1 MLHITQS
8 EEFKKEV
15 LEEQNKSVLVDFFAT
30 WCGPCKVL
38 APVIEQLEKDNP
50 QVKIVEVD
58 VDQAQELAA
67 QYGVMSIP
75 TVYVFKKG
83 KAVKQ
88 FIGFQDQKTLEAAL
102 K

>member
-1 MLHITQS
+1 MLHLTKL

-15 LEEQNKSVLVDFFAT
+15 LDEQTMPVLVDFFAT
-30 WCGPCKVL
+30 WCGPCKIL
-38 APVIEQLEKDNP
+38 APIIKKLSTDNP
-50 QVKIVEVD
+50 NVKIVEVD
-58 VDQAQELAA
+58 VDQAQELAS

-75 TVYVFKKG
+75 TIYIFKKG

-88 FIGFQDQKTLEAAL
+88 FIGVQQQKTLEEAL